1 MMYMPSVFGENLMD
15 DFFDD
20 DFFRTPARKSTSGLM
35 RTDIKKLDGSY
46 ELSIELPGV
55 KKENV
60 ELSLDN
66 GYLKIQAN
74 STNEKEEKDDDGQW
88 IRRERYSGT
97 SERTFY
103 VGEQVTEDDVK
114 ASFENGILKITVPDE
129 EEQKKRL
136 PEKKVIQI
144 I

>member
-20 DFFRTPARKSTSGLM
+20 DFFRTPARKSASGLM

-60 ELSLDN
+60 ELSCI
-66 GYLKIQAN
+66 K
-74 STNEKEEKDDDGQW
+74 
-88 IRRERYSGT
+88 
-97 SERTFY
+97 
-103 VGEQVTEDDVK
+103 
-114 ASFENGILKITVPDE
+114 
-129 EEQKKRL
+129 
-136 PEKKVIQI
+136 
-144 I
+144 